1 MSNQNVNGAM
11 PVLNKS
17 ALQISNTSNAINLNS
32 LSSLVTTVNSLN
44 TVVSNMY
51 GIVVKWFRATPVERS
66 ADVIF
71 HEYTLHNVVDCG
83 FDINVIYDDTGY
95 DEAALQYNMMGIQYQ
110 IPLTVN
116 IAINVWNEATNYDG
130 TIPQKKDI
138 VYFPQSNKLYQV
150 VSMNPVK
157 TVAQQITSYKC
168 NLAIYKPERSVVLND
183 DLAETIENY
192 TESVNSKF
200 GEDIKNDIIDIIADK
215 QTSPFNS
222 THIMDNYKKLY
233 FEANYNYI
241 ITDDLY
247 SDGHYISRNYYK
259 NEKRFNPLVEYLN
272 CNDNISDESR
282 FYSIIFRPRNNKI
295 LEDIKLSNKNISNK
309 ITTYNINTKLD
320 STYVNLSKGLIN
332 IFGIYNKSKNIIQF
346 NNNELENY
354 PENLH
359 NLGSFSI
366 NTNQYNLLVG
376 KYNDKD
382 IININ
387 IINNVLILKI
397 NTKIYNIFLDV
408 NFNDDNWYNISLNL
422 SKNGNV
428 RIYKLS
434 DKIEELSYVEF
445 NLPNYKNIKIDKY
458 QINGSE
464 IDLRNI
470 RLFNCEINDKDKQL
484 INLISQ
490 FSNDESKLIIADNV
504 DEFEHNSHYGTQR

>member
-11 PVLNKS
+11 PVLNQS

-222 THIMDNYKKLY
+222 THIMDNYKKLF

-309 ITTYNINTKLD
+309 ITTYNINTK
-320 STYVNLSKGLIN
+320 S
-332 IFGIYNKSKNIIQF
+332 
-346 NNNELENY
+346 
-354 PENLH
+354 
-359 NLGSFSI
+359 
-366 NTNQYNLLVG
+366 
-376 KYNDKD
+376 
-382 IININ
+382 
-387 IINNVLILKI
+387 
-397 NTKIYNIFLDV
+397 
-408 NFNDDNWYNISLNL
+408 
-422 SKNGNV
+422 
-428 RIYKLS
+428 
-434 DKIEELSYVEF
+434 
-445 NLPNYKNIKIDKY
+445 
-458 QINGSE
+458 
-464 IDLRNI
+464 
-470 RLFNCEINDKDKQL
+470 
-484 INLISQ
+484 
-490 FSNDESKLIIADNV
+490 
-504 DEFEHNSHYGTQR
+504 